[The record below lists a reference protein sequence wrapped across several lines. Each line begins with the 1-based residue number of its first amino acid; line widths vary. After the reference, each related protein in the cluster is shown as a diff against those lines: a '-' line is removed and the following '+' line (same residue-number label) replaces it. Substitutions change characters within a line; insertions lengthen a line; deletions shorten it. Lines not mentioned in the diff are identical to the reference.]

1 MSGIA
6 IKKVG
11 TYTKSDERKRL
22 ALKRLI
28 DENGVLHVMKILH
41 TVLTTSDDRHKSLF
55 ATKLGE
61 AIAGA
66 EKTDS
71 GWR

>member
-1 MSGIA
+1 MIQ
-6 IKKVG
+6 KKDP
-11 TYTKSDERKRL
+11 YTKTDERKRR

-28 DENGVLHVMKILH
+28 DEHGVLHVMKILH
-41 TVLTTSDDRHKSLF
+41 SVLMTSDDRHKSLF

-71 GWR
+71 GWQ